1 LEASTK
7 ATITPPSATL
17 LVSSHAI
24 NNHSDAPIAVAKAT
38 GSKAND
44 RHSDEAGRSPLEI
57 IHTGWFESQIPNV
70 PTTID
75 PRMVQLSGPA
85 LASESY
91 QDLAPLP
98 HDQQSALSAL
108 TEFYSELES
117 EDLNSGPEAA
127 EPTVDDGKSGMQ
139 KLRALNGGS
148 KNDREQDEDEGEGE
162 EDEEERE
169 EDELKQD
176 ESGSSRKKTPA
187 SKMLSKPSDKVQA
200 GKAKS
205 KAGKAKA
212 PVKEEERFPYAPDR
226 EPDISNVRIIY
237 VPDDSDD
244 DLARKVVGKLYKTG
258 VPTELYPIDPLAE
271 PFAFTYRASAKTVS
285 LLFRNSNTF

>member
-1 LEASTK
+1 M
-7 ATITPPSATL
+7 
-17 LVSSHAI
+17 
-24 NNHSDAPIAVAKAT
+24 
-38 GSKAND
+38 
-44 RHSDEAGRSPLEI
+44 
-57 IHTGWFESQIPNV
+57 
-70 PTTID
+70 TID

-127 EPTVDDGKSGMQ
+127 EPTADDGKSGMQ

-148 KNDREQDEDEGEGE
+148 KNEREQDEDEGEGE

-244 DLARKVVGKLYKTG
+244 DLASKVVGKLYKTG
-258 VPTELYPIDPLAE
+258 VLTELYRIDPLAE
-271 PFAFTYRASAKTVS
+271 TFAYTYRASAKTVS
-285 LLFRNSNTF
+285 NRFRNSNTF

>member
-1 LEASTK
+1 LEASIK

-24 NNHSDAPIAVAKAT
+24 NNHSDAPIAVAEAT

-57 IHTGWFESQIPNV
+57 IHTGWFESQIPNA
-70 PTTID
+70 PMTID

-127 EPTVDDGKSGMQ
+127 EPTADDGKSGMQ

-148 KNDREQDEDEGEGE
+148 KNEREQDEDEEEG
-162 EDEEERE
+162 E

-176 ESGSSRKKTPA
+176 ESSSSRKKTPT
-187 SKMLSKPSDKVQA
+187 SKMSSKPSDRVQA

-258 VPTELYPIDPLAE
+258 VLTELYRIDPLAE
-271 PFAFTYRASAKTVS
+271 TFAYTYHASAKTVS
-285 LLFRNSNTF
+285 NRFRNSNTF